1 MNKQELFSELSIK
14 IAILEA
20 KIDKLLQLAMDNNKQ
35 VAIKYT
41 ITGAGCGSGG
51 INPPQWP
58 NESNTDYLKRIGQYN
73 EAQSDDEQF
82 SETYK

>member
-20 KIDKLLQLAMDNNKQ
+20 KIDKLLQLAMNKNKQ
-35 VAIKYT
+35 VDFKYT

-58 NESNTDYLKRIGQYN
+58 NETHTDYLKRIGRYN
-73 EAQSDDEQF
+73 EAQSEDEF
-82 SETYK
+82 YGETYK